1 MVHPY
6 TFSSNNAKLYLIS
19 HAKLLLHALNMHALL
34 TGFANASQ
42 EIDNELDSEI
52 QVLQQVKQK
61 LAGK

>member
-1 MVHPY
+1 
-6 TFSSNNAKLYLIS
+6 
-19 HAKLLLHALNMHALL
+19 MHALL